1 MSDISVQLKDG
12 VPVLM
17 PASATVAEALK
28 KLDRDLAKQA
38 LAAKVEGHEVDL
50 AAHLDAIP
58 GMPAGNGES
67 PSQAAVQIDPV
78 LPQTRD
84 GLEVLRHSTAHLL
97 AAAVLDLF
105 PGTKLGIGPALLD
118 DPRYGYFYD
127 VITPRPLLEADLA
140 AIEKRMRQIAS
151 QNLAYRRDE
160 ISKGEALQ
168 IFQERDEPLKREL
181 MRRPESE

>member
-1 MSDISVQLKDG
+1 MSEINVQLKDG
-12 VPVLM
+12 VAVQM

-28 KLDRDLAKQA
+28 KLDRDVAKQA
-38 LAAKVEGHEVDL
+38 LAAKVRGFEVDL

-58 GMPAGNGES
+58 GGTA
-67 PSQAAVQIDPV
+67 SQDASVSSSNSAVQIDPV

-105 PGTKLGIGPALLD
+105 PGTKLGVGPALLD

-127 VITPRPLLEADLA
+127 VITPRPLTEADLPV
-140 AIEKRMRQIAS
+140 IEKRMRQIAS
-151 QNLAYRRDE
+151 QNLAYRR
-160 ISKGEALQ
+160 
-168 IFQERDEPLKREL
+168 
-181 MRRPESE
+181 RRS